1 MASIIRVKR
10 SSGTNIPGSLQ
21 WGEMA
26 YVTGIG
32 SYGGLNQYK
41 DRVFIGDDGSNVL
54 SIGGRYYT
62 SMMDHQPGTVQGVTN
77 TRNSDGGIVAI
88 MDNSRKVDQWNV
100 DNLRLDGNVFS
111 SENVNGDI
119 IVSPNGTGDFIFTGG
134 TSQQYRINDGVID
147 RFVVDTINGST
158 TINQGTLTGN
168 EPTLESGATWNNPG
182 VAFTGITFNAI
193 NLDSAAGSSLLL
205 LRANSED
212 VFSVGVNGITTTTGI
227 GTVVSGA
234 GGPGNFF
241 VNNLLSAQTTTT
253 QNLNVLSSLYLVG
266 ITTYVGRINQTG
278 LFYNEGGAVIDNIG
292 ISSNVISTKPGA
304 GNQLF
309 IDPYPDG
316 KSNEGT
322 VIIKGDLQVD
332 GTTVTVNSS
341 STTINDA
348 ILRLGDVT
356 TERVVMSNAL
366 AGVSTIR
373 LDSVVGINTNDV
385 VSGSAN
391 LSPSGITTITAIDTG
406 TKIITINDT
415 VQAGG
420 ISTTTQLVITT
431 GYDTNTDRGISYN
444 WNTGIGSA
452 NNKLGFFGYDDS
464 TGYWTFVPDATNT
477 NEVISGV
484 KGTLDVGA
492 IYLDWAVSGI
502 HTRGSLYFDSLG
514 KIISTNS
521 PETGYASTS
530 NYVLTTNASNVP
542 VWTDAID
549 GGTF

>member
-21 WGEMA
+21 WGELA

-62 SMMDHQPGTVQGVTN
+62 SMMDHQPGTVQGVVN
-77 TRNSDGGIVAI
+77 TRNSDGGILAI
-88 MDNSRKVDQWNV
+88 MDNNRKVDQWNV
-100 DNLRLDGNVFS
+100 DNLRLDGNTFS
-111 SENVNGDI
+111 SENTNGDI

-134 TSQQYRINDGVID
+134 ASQQYRINDGVID
-147 RFVVDTINGST
+147 RFIVDTINGST
-158 TINQGTLTGN
+158 TINQGTLTDN

-205 LRANSED
+205 LRANSQD

-253 QNLNVLSSLYLVG
+253 QNLNVLSSFNLIG
-266 ITTYVGRINQTG
+266 ITSFLGRINQTG

-356 TERVVMSNAL
+356 TERVVMSDAL

-373 LDSVVGINTNDV
+373 LDSVVGLNTNDV
-385 VSGSAN
+385 VSGSAK
-391 LSPSGITTITAIDTG
+391 LSPSGITTITSIDSG

-444 WNTGIGSA
+444 WNSGIGSG

-464 TGYWTFVPDATNT
+464 TGYWTYVPDATNT

>member
-88 MDNSRKVDQWNV
+88 MDNNRKVDQWNV

-134 TSQQYRINDGVID
+134 ASQQYRINDGVID

-158 TINQGTLTGN
+158 TINQGTLTNN
-168 EPTLESGATWNNPG
+168 EPTLESGATWSNAG

-193 NLDSAAGSSLLL
+193 NIDSAAGSSLLL

-227 GTVVSGA
+227 GTVVAGA

-253 QNLNVLSSLYLVG
+253 QNLNVLSSLNLIG
-266 ITTYVGRINQTG
+266 ITTFTGRINQTG

-464 TGYWTFVPDATNT
+464 TGYWTFIPDATNT

>member
-1 MASIIRVKR
+1 M
-10 SSGTNIPGSLQ
+10 L
-21 WGEMA
+21 
-26 YVTGIG
+26 
-32 SYGGLNQYK
+32 
-41 DRVFIGDDGSNVL
+41 VL
-54 SIGGRYYT
+54 
-62 SMMDHQPGTVQGVTN
+62 
-77 TRNSDGGIVAI
+77 
-88 MDNSRKVDQWNV
+88 
-100 DNLRLDGNVFS
+100 
-111 SENVNGDI
+111 E
-119 IVSPNGTGDFIFTGG
+119 
-134 TSQQYRINDGVID
+134 
-147 RFVVDTINGST
+147 
-158 TINQGTLTGN
+158 
-168 EPTLESGATWNNPG
+168 E
-182 VAFTGITFNAI
+182 
-193 NLDSAAGSSLLL
+193 
-205 LRANSED
+205 
-212 VFSVGVNGITTTTGI
+212 
-227 GTVVSGA
+227 
-234 GGPGNFF
+234 PGNFF
-241 VNNLLSAQTTTT
+241 VQNLLSAQTTTT
-253 QNLNVLSSLYLVG
+253 QNLNVLSSLNLIG
-266 ITTYVGRINQTG
+266 ITTFTGRINQTG

-356 TERVVMSNAL
+356 TERVVMSDAA

-385 VSGSAN
+385 VSGSPK
-391 LSPSGITTITAIDTG
+391 LSPSGITTITSIDTNN
-406 TKIITINDT
+406 KIITINDT
-415 VQAGG
+415 VQSGG

-431 GYDTNTDRGISYN
+431 GYDTNTDRGISYQY
-444 WNTGIGSA
+444 NTGIGSG

-464 TGYWTFVPDATNT
+464 TGYWTYVPDATNT

-484 KGTLDVGA
+484 KGTLNVGA
-492 IYLDWAVSGI
+492 MYLDWAVSGI
-502 HTRGSLYFDSLG
+502 HTRGSLYFDANG

-530 NYVLTTNASNVP
+530 NFVLTTDASNVP

>member
-10 SSGTNIPGSLQ
+10 SSGTNIPASLQ
-21 WGEMA
+21 WGELA

-32 SYGGLNQYK
+32 SFGGLNQYR

-62 SMMDHQPGTVQGVTN
+62 SMLDHQPGTVQGVVN
-77 TRNSDGGIVAI
+77 SRNSDGGIVAI
-88 MDNSRKVDQWNV
+88 LDNNRKVDQWNV

-134 TSQQYRINDGVID
+134 ASQQYKINDGVID

-158 TINQGTLTGN
+158 SINQGTLTDN

-205 LRANSED
+205 LRANNQD
-212 VFSVGVNGITTTTGI
+212 VFSVGVNGITTTSGI
-227 GTVVSGA
+227 GTVVAGA
-234 GGPGNFF
+234 GGLGDFF
-241 VNNLLSAQTTTT
+241 VQNLLSAQTTTT
-253 QNLNVLSSLYLVG
+253 QNLNVLSSFNIIG
-266 ITTYVGRINQTG
+266 ITSFLGRINHTG
-278 LFYNEGGAVIDNIG
+278 LFYNEGGAVIDHIG
-292 ISSNVISTKPGA
+292 ISSNVISTKSGS

-316 KSNEGT
+316 LSNEGT

-332 GTTVTVNSS
+332 GTTVTVNS
-341 STTINDA
+341 TTTTVNDA
-348 ILRLGDVT
+348 ILKLGDVT

-385 VSGSAN
+385 VSGSPN

-406 TKIITINDT
+406 SKIITINDT

-420 ISTTTQLVITT
+420 ISTTTRLTITT
-431 GYDTNTDRGISYN
+431 GYDTNTDRGISYQY
-444 WNTGIGSA
+444 NTGIGTAS
-452 NNKLGFFGYDDS
+452 NKLGFFGYDDS
-464 TGYWTFVPDATNT
+464 TGYWTYVPDAVNT

-502 HTRGSLYFDSLG
+502 HTRGALYFDPDG

-530 NYVLTTNASNVP
+530 NFVLTTDAANVP

>member
-62 SMMDHQPGTVQGVTN
+62 SMMDHQPGTVQGVSN

-100 DNLRLDGNVFS
+100 DNLRLDGNTFS
-111 SENVNGDI
+111 SENTNGDI

-134 TSQQYRINDGVID
+134 ASQQYRINDGVID
-147 RFVVDTINGST
+147 RFIVDTINGST

-193 NLDSAAGSSLLL
+193 NLESAAGSSLLL

-227 GTVVSGA
+227 GTVVAGA

-241 VNNLLSAQTTTT
+241 VQNLLSAQTTTT
-253 QNLNVLSSLYLVG
+253 QNLNILSSLYLVG
-266 ITTYVGRINQTG
+266 ITTFTGRINQTG

-316 KSNEGT
+316 RSNEGT

-356 TERVVMSNAL
+356 TERIVMNDAL

-385 VSGSAN
+385 VSGSPN
-391 LSPSGITTITAIDTG
+391 LSPSGITTITSIDTG
-406 TKIITINDT
+406 NKIITINDT

-431 GYDTNTDRGISYN
+431 GYDTNTDRGISYQY
-444 WNTGIGSA
+444 NTGIGTAS
-452 NNKLGFFGYDDS
+452 NKLGFFGYDDS
-464 TGYWTFVPDATNT
+464 TGYWTYVPDATNT

-492 IYLDWAVSGI
+492 MYLDWAVSGI
-502 HTRGSLYFDSLG
+502 HTRGALYFDPNG

-530 NYVLTTNASNVP
+530 NFVLTTNASNVP

>member
-10 SSGTNIPGSLQ
+10 SSGTNIPASLQ
-21 WGEMA
+21 WGELA

-32 SYGGLNQYK
+32 SFGGLNQYR

-62 SMMDHQPGTVQGVTN
+62 SMLDHQPGTVQGVVN
-77 TRNSDGGIVAI
+77 SRNSDGGIVAI
-88 MDNSRKVDQWNV
+88 MDNNRKVDQWNV

-119 IVSPNGTGDFIFTGG
+119 IVSPNGIGDFIFTGG
-134 TSQQYRINDGVID
+134 ASQQYRINDGVID

-158 TINQGTLTGN
+158 SINQGTLTNN

-205 LRANSED
+205 LRANGQD

-227 GTVVSGA
+227 GTVVGGA

-241 VNNLLSAQTTTT
+241 VENLLSAQTTTT
-253 QNLNVLSSLYLVG
+253 QNLNVLSSFNLTG
-266 ITTYVGRINQTG
+266 ITSFLGRINHTG
-278 LFYNEGGAVIDNIG
+278 LFFNEGGAVIDNIG

-316 KSNEGT
+316 LSNEGT

-332 GTTVTVNSS
+332 GTTVTVNS
-341 STTINDA
+341 TTTTVNDA
-348 ILRLGDVT
+348 ILKLGDVT
-356 TERVVMSNAL
+356 TERVVMTNAL

-385 VSGSAN
+385 VSGSQN

-406 TKIITINDT
+406 NKIITINDT

-420 ISTTTQLVITT
+420 ISTTTRLTITT
-431 GYDTNTDRGISYN
+431 GYDTNTDRGISYQY
-444 WNTGIGSA
+444 NTGIGTAS
-452 NNKLGFFGYDDS
+452 NKLGFFGYDDS
-464 TGYWTFVPDATNT
+464 TGYWTYVPDAVNT

-502 HTRGSLYFDSLG
+502 HTRGALYFDPDG

-530 NYVLTTNASNVP
+530 NFVLTTNAANVP

>member
-21 WGEMA
+21 WGELA

-62 SMMDHQPGTVQGVTN
+62 SMMDHQPGTVQGVVN
-77 TRNSDGGIVAI
+77 TRNSDGGILAI
-88 MDNSRKVDQWNV
+88 MDNNRKVDQWNV

-134 TSQQYRINDGVID
+134 ASQQYRINDGVID
-147 RFVVDTINGST
+147 RFIVDTINGST

-205 LRANSED
+205 LRANSQD

-253 QNLNVLSSLYLVG
+253 QNLNVLSSFNLIG
-266 ITTYVGRINQTG
+266 ITSFLGRINQTG

-292 ISSNVISTKPGA
+292 ISSNVISTKAGS

-356 TERVVMSNAL
+356 TERVVMSDAL

-373 LDSVVGINTNDV
+373 LDSVVGLNTNDV
-385 VSGSAN
+385 VSGSAK
-391 LSPSGITTITAIDTG
+391 LSPSGITTITSIDGG

-444 WNTGIGSA
+444 WNSGIGSG

-464 TGYWTFVPDATNT
+464 TGYWTYVPDATNT

>member
-62 SMMDHQPGTVQGVTN
+62 SMMDHQPGTVQGVVN

-88 MDNSRKVDQWNV
+88 MDNNRKVDQWNV

-134 TSQQYRINDGVID
+134 ASQQYRINDGVID

-158 TINQGTLTGN
+158 TVNQGTLTGN
-168 EPTLESGATWNNPG
+168 EPTLEAGATWNNPG

-227 GTVVSGA
+227 GTVVAGA

-241 VNNLLSAQTTTT
+241 VQNLLSAQTTTT

-266 ITTYVGRINQTG
+266 ITSFTGRINQTG

-356 TERVVMSNAL
+356 TERVVMSNAS

-373 LDSVVGINTNDV
+373 LDSVVGLNTNDV
-385 VSGSAN
+385 VSGSPN
-391 LSPSGITTITAIDTG
+391 LSPSGITTITSIDSN

-444 WNTGIGSA
+444 WNSGIGSG

-464 TGYWTFVPDATNT
+464 TGWWTFVPDATNT

-502 HTRGSLYFDSLG
+502 HTRGALYFDANG

-530 NYVLTTNASNVP
+530 NFVLTTNASNVP

>member
-10 SSGTNIPGSLQ
+10 SSGTNIPGTLQ

-62 SMMDHQPGTVQGVTN
+62 SMMDHQPGTVQGVSN

-88 MDNSRKVDQWNV
+88 MDNNRKVDQWNV

-134 TSQQYRINDGVID
+134 ASQQYRINDGVID
-147 RFVVDTINGST
+147 RFIIDTINGST
-158 TINQGTLTGN
+158 SINQGTLTDN
-168 EPTLESGATWNNPG
+168 EPTLESGATWNNAG
-182 VAFTGITFNAI
+182 VAFTGITFNAV
-193 NLDSAAGSSLLL
+193 NTASADGSSLLI
-205 LRANSED
+205 LRANGQD
-212 VFSVGVNGITTTTGI
+212 VFTVGVNGITTTTGI
-227 GTVVSGA
+227 GTVVAGA

-241 VNNLLSAQTTTT
+241 VQNLLSAQTTTT
-253 QNLNVLSSLYLVG
+253 QNLNVLSSLNLIG
-266 ITTYVGRINQTG
+266 ITTFTGRINQTG

-356 TERVVMSNAL
+356 TERVVMSDAA

-385 VSGSAN
+385 VSGSPK
-391 LSPSGITTITAIDTG
+391 LSPSGITTITSIDTNN
-406 TKIITINDT
+406 KIITINDT
-415 VQAGG
+415 VQSGG

-431 GYDTNTDRGISYN
+431 GYDTNTDRGISYQY
-444 WNTGIGSA
+444 NTGIGSG

-464 TGYWTFVPDATNT
+464 TGYWTYVPDATNT

-492 IYLDWAVSGI
+492 MYLDWAVSGI
-502 HTRGSLYFDSLG
+502 HTRGSLYFDANG

-530 NYVLTTNASNVP
+530 NFVLTTDASNVP

>member
-21 WGEMA
+21 WGELA

-32 SYGGLNQYK
+32 SFGGLNQYK

-62 SMMDHQPGTVQGVTN
+62 SMMDHQPGTVQGVVN

-100 DNLRLDGNVFS
+100 DNLRLDGNTFS

-134 TSQQYRINDGVID
+134 ASQQYRINDGVID
-147 RFVVDTINGST
+147 RFIVDTINGST
-158 TINQGTLTGN
+158 SINQGTLTNN

-182 VAFTGITFNAI
+182 VAFTGITFNAV

-205 LRANSED
+205 LRANGQD

-227 GTVVSGA
+227 GTVVAGA

-241 VNNLLSAQTTTT
+241 VENLLSAQTTTT
-253 QNLNVLSSLYLVG
+253 QNLNILSSLYLVG
-266 ITTYVGRINQTG
+266 ITTFTGRINQTG
-278 LFYNEGGAVIDNIG
+278 LFFNEGGAVIDNIG
-292 ISSNVISTKPGA
+292 ITSNVISTKPGA

-332 GTTVTVNSS
+332 GTTVTVNAS

-356 TERVVMSNAL
+356 TERVVMDNAI
-366 AGVSTIR
+366 AGVTTIR
-373 LDSVVGINTNDV
+373 LDSVVGLNTNDV

-391 LSPSGITTITAIDTG
+391 LSPSGLSTITSIDTG
-406 TKIITINDT
+406 NKIITINDT
-415 VQAGG
+415 IQVGG
-420 ISTTTQLVITT
+420 ISTTTRLTITT
-431 GYDTNTDRGISYN
+431 GYDTNTDRGISYQY
-444 WNTGIGSA
+444 NTGIGTAS
-452 NNKLGFFGYDDS
+452 NKLGFFGYDDS
-464 TGYWTFVPDATNT
+464 TGYWTYVPDATNT

-502 HTRGSLYFDSLG
+502 HTRGSLYFDANG

-530 NYVLTTNASNVP
+530 NFVLTTDASNVP

>member
-32 SYGGLNQYK
+32 SYGGTNQYK
-41 DRVFIGDDGSNVL
+41 DRVFIGDDGANVL

-77 TRNSDGGIVAI
+77 TRNSDGGILAI
-88 MDNSRKVDQWNV
+88 MDNNRKVDQWNV
-100 DNLRLDGNVFS
+100 DNLRLDGNTFS

-134 TSQQYRINDGVID
+134 ASQQYRINDGVID
-147 RFVVDTINGST
+147 RFIIDTINGST
-158 TINQGTLTGN
+158 TINQGTLTNN

-193 NLDSAAGSSLLL
+193 DFGSANGSSLLL
-205 LRANSED
+205 LRANSQD

-241 VNNLLSAQTTTT
+241 VQNLLSAQTTTT
-253 QNLNVLSSLYLVG
+253 QNLNILSSLNLIG
-266 ITTYVGRINQTG
+266 ITTFTGRINQTG
-278 LFYNEGGAVIDNIG
+278 LFYNQGGAVIDNIG

-316 KSNEGT
+316 LSNEGT

-341 STTINDA
+341 AATINDA

-356 TERVVMSNAL
+356 TERIVMTNAL
-366 AGVSTIR
+366 AGVGTIR
-373 LDSVVGINTNDV
+373 LDSVVGLNINDV
-385 VSGSAN
+385 VSGSLK
-391 LSPSGITTITAIDTG
+391 LSPSGITTITSIDTNN
-406 TKIITINDT
+406 KIISVND
-415 VQAGG
+415 VVLSGG

-431 GYDTNTDRGISYN
+431 GYDTNTDRGISYQY
-444 WNTGIGSA
+444 NTGIGSA

-464 TGYWTFVPDATNT
+464 TGYWTYVPDATNT
-477 NEVISGV
+477 NEVIGGV

-502 HTRGSLYFDSLG
+502 HTRGSLYFDTNG

-530 NYVLTTNASNVP
+530 NFVLTTNASNVP

>member
-21 WGEMA
+21 WGELA

-62 SMMDHQPGTVQGVTN
+62 SMMDHQPGTVQGVVN
-77 TRNSDGGIVAI
+77 TRNSDGGILAI
-88 MDNSRKVDQWNV
+88 MDNNRKVDQWNV
-100 DNLRLDGNVFS
+100 DNLRLDGNTFS
-111 SENVNGDI
+111 SENTNGDI

-134 TSQQYRINDGVID
+134 ASQQYRINDGVID
-147 RFVVDTINGST
+147 RFIVDTINGST

-205 LRANSED
+205 LRANSQD

-253 QNLNVLSSLYLVG
+253 QNLNVLSSFNLIG
-266 ITTYVGRINQTG
+266 ITSFLGRINQTG

-356 TERVVMSNAL
+356 TERVVMSDAL

-373 LDSVVGINTNDV
+373 LDSVVGLNTNDV
-385 VSGSAN
+385 VSGSQN
-391 LSPSGITTITAIDTG
+391 LSPSGITTITSIDSG

-444 WNTGIGSA
+444 WNSGIGSG

-464 TGYWTFVPDATNT
+464 TGYWTYVPDATNT

>member
-88 MDNSRKVDQWNV
+88 MDNNRKVDQWNV

-134 TSQQYRINDGVID
+134 ASQQYRINDGVID

-227 GTVVSGA
+227 GTVVAGA

-253 QNLNVLSSLYLVG
+253 QNLNVLSSLNLIG
-266 ITTYVGRINQTG
+266 ITSFTGRINQTG
-278 LFYNEGGAVIDNIG
+278 LFFNEGGAVIDNIG

-341 STTINDA
+341 STTVNDA

-373 LDSVVGINTNDV
+373 LDSVVGININDV
-385 VSGSAN
+385 VSGSVK

-406 TKIITINDT
+406 AKIITINDT

-431 GYDTNTDRGISYN
+431 GYDTNTDRGISFN

-464 TGYWTFVPDATNT
+464 TGYWTFVPDAVNT

-530 NYVLTTNASNVP
+530 NFVLTTNASNVP

>member
-10 SSGTNIPGSLQ
+10 SSGTNIPASLQ
-21 WGEMA
+21 WGELA

-41 DRVFIGDDGSNVL
+41 DRIFIGDDGSNVL

-62 SMMDHQPGTVQGVTN
+62 SMMDHQAGTVQGVTN
-77 TRNSDGGIVAI
+77 TRNSDGGIIAI
-88 MDNSRKVDQWNV
+88 MDNDRKVNQWNV
-100 DNLRLDGNVFS
+100 DNLRLDGNTFS

-119 IVSPNGTGDFIFTGG
+119 IVSPNGIGNFIFTGG
-134 TSQQYRINDGVID
+134 SSQNYIINDGSIN
-147 RFVVDTINGST
+147 RFIVDTINGST
-158 TINQGTLTGN
+158 TINQGTLTSN
-168 EPTLESGATWNNPG
+168 QPTLESGATWNNAG
-182 VAFTGITFNAI
+182 VAFTGITYNAI
-193 NLDSAAGSSLLL
+193 NSNSANGSSLLL

-212 VFSVGVNGITTTTGI
+212 VFSVGVSGITTLTGI
-227 GTVVSGA
+227 GTVVAGA

-241 VNNLLSAQTTTT
+241 CKNILSAQTTNTH
-253 QNLNVLSSLYLVG
+253 NLNVFSSFNLAGVTSFSG
-266 ITTYVGRINQTG
+266 SVTHSGFFINV
-278 LFYNEGGAVIDNIG
+278 GGAVIDNIG

-316 KSNEGT
+316 LSNEGT

-332 GTTVTVNSS
+332 GTTITVNSS
-341 STTINDA
+341 SATINNA
-348 ILRLGDVT
+348 IIRLGDVT
-356 TERVVMSNAL
+356 TERVVMSNVL
-366 AGVSTIR
+366 SGITTIR
-373 LDSVVGINTNDV
+373 LDSVVGLNTNDV
-385 VSGSAN
+385 VSGSTN
-391 LSPSGITTITAIDTG
+391 LSPSGITTINSIDNN
-406 TKIITINDT
+406 TKIITIND
-415 VQAGG
+415 VVLSGG
-420 ISTTTQLVITT
+420 ISTVTRLTITT
-431 GYDTNTDRGISYN
+431 GYDTNTDRGISYQY
-444 WNTGIGSA
+444 NTGIGSG

-464 TGYWTFVPDATNT
+464 TSYWTYIPDAINT

-502 HTRGSLYFDSLG
+502 HTRGSLYFDSYG
-514 KIISTNS
+514 KVISTNS

-530 NYVLTTNASNVP
+530 NYVLTTNANNVP
-542 VWTDAID
+542 VWSDTLD

>member
-88 MDNSRKVDQWNV
+88 MDNNRKVDQWNV

-119 IVSPNGTGDFIFTGG
+119 IFSPNGTGDFIFTGG
-134 TSQQYRINDGVID
+134 ASQQYRINDGVID

-227 GTVVSGA
+227 GTVVAGA

-253 QNLNVLSSLYLVG
+253 QNLNVLSSFNLIG
-266 ITTYVGRINQTG
+266 ITSFLGRINQTG

>member
-62 SMMDHQPGTVQGVTN
+62 SMMDHQPGTVQGVSN

-88 MDNSRKVDQWNV
+88 MDNNRKVDQWNV
-100 DNLRLDGNVFS
+100 DNLRLDGNTFS
-111 SENVNGDI
+111 SENTNGDI

-134 TSQQYRINDGVID
+134 ASQQYRINDGVID
-147 RFVVDTINGST
+147 RFIVDTINGST

-205 LRANSED
+205 LRANSQD

-227 GTVVSGA
+227 GTVVAGA

-241 VNNLLSAQTTTT
+241 VQNLLSAQTTTT
-253 QNLNVLSSLYLVG
+253 QNLNILSSLYLVG
-266 ITTYVGRINQTG
+266 ITTFTGRINQTG

-292 ISSNVISTKPGA
+292 ITSNTISTKPGA

-316 KSNEGT
+316 RSNEGT

-356 TERVVMSNAL
+356 TERVVMSDAL

-385 VSGSAN
+385 VSGSPK
-391 LSPSGITTITAIDTG
+391 LSPSGITTITSIDTNN
-406 TKIITINDT
+406 KIITINDT
-415 VQAGG
+415 VQSGG

-431 GYDTNTDRGISYN
+431 GYDTNTDRGISYQY
-444 WNTGIGSA
+444 NTGIGTAS
-452 NNKLGFFGYDDS
+452 NKLGFFGYDDS
-464 TGYWTFVPDATNT
+464 TGYWTYVPDATNT

-492 IYLDWAVSGI
+492 MYLDWAVSGI
-502 HTRGSLYFDSLG
+502 HTRGALYFDPNG

-530 NYVLTTNASNVP
+530 NFVLTTNASNVP

>member
-10 SSGTNIPGSLQ
+10 SSGTNIPASLQ
-21 WGEMA
+21 WGELA

-32 SYGGLNQYK
+32 SFGGLNQYR

-62 SMMDHQPGTVQGVTN
+62 SMLDHQPGTVQGVVN
-77 TRNSDGGIVAI
+77 SRNSDGGIVAI
-88 MDNSRKVDQWNV
+88 LDNNRKVDQWNV

-134 TSQQYRINDGVID
+134 ASQQYKINDGVID

-158 TINQGTLTGN
+158 SINQGTLTDN

-205 LRANSED
+205 LRANNQD
-212 VFSVGVNGITTTTGI
+212 VFSVGVNGITTTSGI
-227 GTVVSGA
+227 GTVVAGA
-234 GGPGNFF
+234 GGLGDFF
-241 VNNLLSAQTTTT
+241 VQNLLSAQTTTT
-253 QNLNVLSSLYLVG
+253 QNLNVLSSFNLIG
-266 ITTYVGRINQTG
+266 ITSFLGRINHTG

-316 KSNEGT
+316 LSNEGT

-332 GTTVTVNSS
+332 GTTVTVNS
-341 STTINDA
+341 TTTTVNDA
-348 ILRLGDVT
+348 ILKLGDVT
-356 TERVVMSNAL
+356 TERVVMSDAL

-385 VSGSAN
+385 VSGSPN
-391 LSPSGITTITAIDTG
+391 LSPSGITSITAIDTG
-406 TKIITINDT
+406 NKIITINDT

-420 ISTTTQLVITT
+420 ISTTTRLTITT
-431 GYDTNTDRGISYN
+431 GYDTNTDRGISYQY
-444 WNTGIGSA
+444 NTGIGTAS
-452 NNKLGFFGYDDS
+452 NKLGFFGYDDS
-464 TGYWTFVPDATNT
+464 TGYWTYVPDAVNT

-502 HTRGSLYFDSLG
+502 HTRGALYFDPDG

-530 NYVLTTNASNVP
+530 NFVLTTDAANVP